1 MASIDDIDLVPNDAM
16 VEEAER
22 GLAWREEFNRG
33 GTAVGVARAR
43 DISNRVRLSA
53 DTVRRMASFFA
64 RHEVDKQGQGFEIG
78 EEGYPSAG
86 RIAWALWGGDPG
98 QSWANARLSEI
109 AALEADRSE
118 RMMEEDSVHP
128 LSPRQK
134 AQYESTEG
142 VVELFGQF
150 SQGVDADG
158 AHYAAVS
165 PYVDEGMV
173 CSSCVFFEGGRA
185 CEVVAGDIA
194 PEGICKLWVIPAD
207 LMSHGEPMVEVDP
220 LVDPEPM
227 VEVEPVV
234 EPAPVPEIDG
244 YKRGVDGVD
253 VPQREVRKLEKLE
266 VRATPDGGAI
276 LEGYATVYDY
286 AYSIGDVDR
295 GGFMETIMSGAAAKS
310 AGEADVRLLINHE
323 GIPLARTRS
332 GTMTLESDDIGLRV
346 TAELDPMNPLS
357 ASLRSAMERGD
368 MDQMSFAFR
377 VLRDEWNS
385 DYSERKIYELKLF
398 DVSMVTYPANPA
410 TVAKVRSDDTQDSEH
425 ATGRSVEMAKRQLEA
440 IPARR

>member
-1 MASIDDIDLVPNDAM
+1 MID
-16 VEEAER
+16 E
-22 GLAWREEFNRG
+22 
-33 GTAVGVARAR
+33 T
-43 DISNRVRLSA
+43 
-53 DTVRRMASFFA
+53 
-64 RHEVDKQGQGFEIG
+64 
-78 EEGYPSAG
+78 
-86 RIAWALWGGDPG
+86 
-98 QSWANARLSEI
+98 
-109 AALEADRSE
+109 
-118 RMMEEDSVHP
+118 VHP
-128 LSPRQK
+128 LSPRQR

-165 PYVDEGMV
+165 PYAAEGMV
-173 CSSCVFFEGGRA
+173 CSSCVFFEGGRG

-207 LMSHGEPMVEVDP
+207 LMAN
-220 LVDPEPM
+220 PEPM
-227 VEVEPVV
+227 VEGEPVV
-234 EPAPVPEIDG
+234 EVDPEPEVEVEPELAPVPEIDG
-244 YKRGVDGVD
+244 YKRSADGMD

-295 GGFMETIMSGAAAKS
+295 GGFMETIMGGAAAKS

-410 TVAKVRSDDTQDSEH
+410 TVAKVRSDDSQDSEK

>member
-1 MASIDDIDLVPNDAM
+1 MIDLEM
-16 VEEAER
+16 
-22 GLAWREEFNRG
+22 
-33 GTAVGVARAR
+33 
-43 DISNRVRLSA
+43 
-53 DTVRRMASFFA
+53 
-64 RHEVDKQGQGFEIG
+64 
-78 EEGYPSAG
+78 Y
-86 RIAWALWGGDPG
+86 
-98 QSWANARLSEI
+98 
-109 AALEADRSE
+109 
-118 RMMEEDSVHP
+118 P

-134 AQYESTEG
+134 AQYESTESI
-142 VVELFGQF
+142 VEVFGQYD
-150 SQGVDADG
+150 QTAGADG
-158 AHYAAVS
+158 CGYQAESERADDGIAC
-165 PYVDEGMV
+165 GN
-173 CSSCVFFEGGRA
+173 CVFFMEGM
-185 CEVVAGDIA
+185 CEVVSGEIAAAGL
-194 PEGICKLWVIPAD
+194 CKLWVIPAG
-207 LMSHGEPMVEVDP
+207 LLEGEPVVEVDP
-220 LVDPEPM
+220 EPV
-227 VEVEPVV
+227 VEVEPV
-234 EPAPVPEIDG
+234 PVVEIDG
-244 YKRGVDGVD
+244 YKRGVDGID

-295 GGFMETIMSGAAAKS
+295 GGFMETIVKGSAAKS
-310 AGEADVRLLINHE
+310 AAEADVRLLINHE

-346 TAELDPMNPLS
+346 TAQLDPMNPLS

-410 TVAKVRSDDTQDSEH
+410 TVAKVRSDDTDGSEQ
-425 ATGRSVEMAKRQLEA
+425 AAGRSVEMAKRQLEA

>member
-1 MASIDDIDLVPNDAM
+1 MIDLEAYPLNDRQLAQYENTESV
-16 VEEAER
+16 VERFGQYDQTAGADGCGYVAESD
-22 GLAWREEFNRG
+22 
-33 GTAVGVARAR
+33 RA
-43 DISNRVRLSA
+43 DDGIACGNCV
-53 DTVRRMASFFA
+53 FFMEGMC
-64 RHEVDKQGQGFEIG
+64 EVVSG
-78 EEGYPSAG
+78 
-86 RIAWALWGGDPG
+86 
-98 QSWANARLSEI
+98 EI
-109 AALEADRSE
+109 AA
-118 RMMEEDSVHP
+118 
-128 LSPRQK
+128 
-134 AQYESTEG
+134 
-142 VVELFGQF
+142 
-150 SQGVDADG
+150 
-158 AHYAAVS
+158 
-165 PYVDEGMV
+165 
-173 CSSCVFFEGGRA
+173 
-185 CEVVAGDIA
+185 AGL
-194 PEGICKLWVIPAD
+194 CKLWVIPAG
-207 LMSHGEPMVEVDP
+207 LLKGEPEP
-220 LVDPEPM
+220 EVDPEPL
-227 VEVEPVV
+227 VEVEP
-234 EPAPVPEIDG
+234 EPLIEIEIDG
-244 YKRGVDGVD
+244 FKRGVK
-253 VPQREVRKLEKLE
+253 PEREVRKLEKLA

-295 GGFMETIMSGAAAKS
+295 GGFMETIMGGAAAKS

-323 GIPLARTRS
+323 GIPLARTKS

-410 TVAKVRSDDTQDSEH
+410 TVAKVRSDDTQDSEK

>member
-1 MASIDDIDLVPNDAM
+1 
-16 VEEAER
+16 
-22 GLAWREEFNRG
+22 
-33 GTAVGVARAR
+33 
-43 DISNRVRLSA
+43 
-53 DTVRRMASFFA
+53 
-64 RHEVDKQGQGFEIG
+64 
-78 EEGYPSAG
+78 
-86 RIAWALWGGDPG
+86 
-98 QSWANARLSEI
+98 
-109 AALEADRSE
+109 
-118 RMMEEDSVHP
+118 
-128 LSPRQK
+128 
-134 AQYESTEG
+134 
-142 VVELFGQF
+142 
-150 SQGVDADG
+150 
-158 AHYAAVS
+158 
-165 PYVDEGMV
+165 
-173 CSSCVFFEGGRA
+173 VFFEGGRG

-207 LMSHGEPMVEVDP
+207 LMAN
-220 LVDPEPM
+220 PEPM
-227 VEVEPVV
+227 VDPASMVEGEPLVEDVPVLQ
-234 EPAPVPEIDG
+234 IDG
-244 YKRGVDGVD
+244 YMRSADGVD
-253 VPQREVRKLEKLE
+253 VPEREVRKLEKLE

-286 AYSIGDVDR
+286 AYSIGDVER
-295 GGFMETIMSGAAAKS
+295 GGFMETIMRGAAAKS

-410 TVAKVRSDDTQDSEH
+410 TVAKVRSDDTQDSEQ
-425 ATGRSVEMAKRQLEA
+425 ATGRSVEMAKRQIEA

>member
-1 MASIDDIDLVPNDAM
+1 MASIDDIDLTPNDGM

-22 GLAWREEFNRG
+22 GLAWRAEFNRG

-53 DTVRRMASFFA
+53 ETVQRMASFFA
-64 RHEVDKQGQGFEIG
+64 RHEVDKQAEGFGIG
-78 EEGYPSAG
+78 EDGFPSAG

-98 QSWANARLSEI
+98 QSWADARLSEI
-109 AALEADRSE
+109 AALTADRSE
-118 RMMEEDSVHP
+118 RMIDLEAYP
-128 LSPRQK
+128 LNGRQL
-134 AQYESTEG
+134 AQYGDTEA
-142 VVELFGQF
+142 VVEVFGQY
-150 SQGVDADG
+150 SQDHSGDG
-158 AHYAAVS
+158 CNYEIS
-165 PYVDEGMV
+165 PANQEHGLV
-173 CSSCVFFEGGRA
+173 CGSCVFFMDGM
-185 CEVVAGDIA
+185 CEVVSGEIA
-194 PEGICKLWVIPAD
+194 AEGLCKFFIIPDSLATVHPD
-207 LMSHGEPMVEVDP
+207 ESEP
-220 LVDPEPM
+220 
-227 VEVEPVV
+227 EVEPEA
-234 EPAPVPEIDG
+234 EPAPLPEIEG
-244 YKRGVDGVD
+244 YKRSAHGID
-253 VPQREVRKLEKLE
+253 VPQREVRKLEKLT
-266 VRATPDGGAI
+266 VRATHDGGAM

-295 GGFMETIMSGAAAKS
+295 GGFMETIVSGAAAKS

-323 GIPLARTRS
+323 GIPLARTKS

-368 MDQMSFAFR
+368 MDQMSFAFC

-410 TVAKVRSDDTQDSEH
+410 TVAKVRSDDTQDSEQ

>member
-1 MASIDDIDLVPNDAM
+1 MPWHVVEKDAGCSVSEPWGVRKDDDNSLAGCHGSRA
-16 VEEAER
+16 EA
-22 GLAWREEFNRG
+22 
-33 GTAVGVARAR
+33 
-43 DISNRVRLSA
+43 
-53 DTVRRMASFFA
+53 
-64 RHEVDKQGQGFEIG
+64 VDQ
-78 EEGYPSAG
+78 
-86 RIAWALWGGDPG
+86 
-98 QSWANARLSEI
+98 I
-109 AALEADRSE
+109 AALYASEADRST
-118 RMMEEDSVHP
+118 RMIDLEMYP

-134 AQYESTEG
+134 AQYEATESL
-142 VVELFGQF
+142 VEVFGQYD
-150 SQGVDADG
+150 QTAGADG
-158 AHYAAVS
+158 CGYQAESERADDGIAC
-165 PYVDEGMV
+165 GN
-173 CSSCVFFEGGRA
+173 CVFFMDGM
-185 CEVVAGDIA
+185 CEVVSGEIAAAGL
-194 PEGICKLWVIPAD
+194 CKLWVIPAG
-207 LMSHGEPMVEVDP
+207 LLEGEPEPEVE
-220 LVDPEPM
+220 PEPV
-227 VEVEPVV
+227 VEVEPV
-234 EPAPVPEIDG
+234 PVVEIDG
-244 YKRGVDGVD
+244 YKRGVNGID

-295 GGFMETIMSGAAAKS
+295 GGFMETIVKGSAAKS
-310 AGEADVRLLINHE
+310 AAEADVRLLINHE

-346 TAELDPMNPLS
+346 TAQLDPQNPLS

-410 TVAKVRSDDTQDSEH
+410 TVAKVRSDDTQDSEQ
-425 ATGRSVEMAKRQLEA
+425 AAGRSVEMAKRQLEA

>member
-1 MASIDDIDLVPNDAM
+1 MATIDDINLVPTDAM
-16 VEEAER
+16 VAEAER
-22 GLAWREEFNRG
+22 GLAWRAEFNRG

-53 DTVRRMASFFA
+53 DTVQRMASFFA
-64 RHEVDKQGQGFEIG
+64 RHEVDKQGQGFEAG

-109 AALEADRSE
+109 AALTADRSI
-118 RMMEEDSVHP
+118 RMIDENVNP
-128 LSPRQK
+128 LTPRQRME
-134 AQYESTEG
+134 YENIEG
-142 VVELFGQF
+142 VVEIFGTYDQ
-150 SQGVDADG
+150 ADS
-158 AHYAAVS
+158 HYQAVS
-165 PYVDEGMV
+165 HHVDEGMICANCVLYEADGV
-173 CSSCVFFEGGRA
+173 CDAVSGV
-185 CEVVAGDIA
+185 IA
-194 PEGICKLWVIPAD
+194 PEGLCRLYVIPD
-207 LMSHGEPMVEVDP
+207 SLMNMVAPDQPVVPGVLEPI
-220 LVDPEPM
+220 
-227 VEVEPVV
+227 VEVEPMVDPQPV
-234 EPAPVPEIDG
+234 LDGYMRSADGVAVPE
-244 YKRGVDGVD
+244 
-253 VPQREVRKLEKLE
+253 REVRKLEKLE

-286 AYSIGDVDR
+286 AYSIGDVER
-295 GGFMETIMSGAAAKS
+295 GGFMETIMKGAAAKS

-323 GIPLARTRS
+323 GIPLARTKS

-410 TVAKVRSDDTQDSEH
+410 TVAKVRSDDTQDSEQ

>member
-1 MASIDDIDLVPNDAM
+1 MKK
-16 VEEAER
+16 
-22 GLAWREEFNRG
+22 LA
-33 GTAVGVARAR
+33 
-43 DISNRVRLSA
+43 
-53 DTVRRMASFFA
+53 
-64 RHEVDKQGQGFEIG
+64 
-78 EEGYPSAG
+78 
-86 RIAWALWGGDPG
+86 
-98 QSWANARLSEI
+98 
-109 AALEADRSE
+109 
-118 RMMEEDSVHP
+118 
-128 LSPRQK
+128 
-134 AQYESTEG
+134 
-142 VVELFGQF
+142 
-150 SQGVDADG
+150 
-158 AHYAAVS
+158 
-165 PYVDEGMV
+165 
-173 CSSCVFFEGGRA
+173 
-185 CEVVAGDIA
+185 
-194 PEGICKLWVIPAD
+194 
-207 LMSHGEPMVEVDP
+207 
-220 LVDPEPM
+220 
-227 VEVEPVV
+227 
-234 EPAPVPEIDG
+234 
-244 YKRGVDGVD
+244 
-253 VPQREVRKLEKLE
+253 

-295 GGFMETIMSGAAAKS
+295 GGFMETIMGGAAAKS

-323 GIPLARTRS
+323 GIPLARTKS

-410 TVAKVRSDDTQDSEH
+410 TVAKVRSDDTQDSEK

>member
-1 MASIDDIDLVPNDAM
+1 MATIDDIDLTPNDGM

-22 GLAWREEFNRG
+22 GLAWRAEFNRG

-43 DISNRVRLSA
+43 DISNRVRLSP
-53 DTVRRMASFFA
+53 DTVQRMASFFA
-64 RHEVDKQGQGFEIG
+64 RHEVDKQGQGFEAG

-98 QSWANARLSEI
+98 QSWAAARLSEI
-109 AALEADRSE
+109 AALEADRST
-118 RMMEEDSVHP
+118 RMIDLEMYP

-134 AQYESTEG
+134 AQYEATESL
-142 VVELFGQF
+142 VEVFGQYD
-150 SQGVDADG
+150 QTAGADG
-158 AHYAAVS
+158 CGYQAESERADDGIAC
-165 PYVDEGMV
+165 GN
-173 CSSCVFFEGGRA
+173 CVFFMDGM
-185 CEVVAGDIA
+185 CEVVSGEIAAAGL
-194 PEGICKLWVIPAD
+194 CKLWVIPAG
-207 LMSHGEPMVEVDP
+207 LLEGEPVVEVE
-220 LVDPEPM
+220 PEPV
-227 VEVEPVV
+227 VEVEPV
-234 EPAPVPEIDG
+234 PVVEIDG
-244 YKRGVDGVD
+244 YKRGVDGID

-295 GGFMETIMSGAAAKS
+295 GGFMETIMSGAATKS
-310 AGEADVRLLINHE
+310 ANEADVRLLINHD
-323 GIPLARTRS
+323 GIPLARTKS

-346 TAELDPMNPLS
+346 MAELDPMNPLS

-385 DYSERKIYELKLF
+385 DYSERKIYELKIF

-410 TVAKVRSDDTQDSEH
+410 TVAKVRSDDTQDSEQ

>member
-1 MASIDDIDLVPNDAM
+1 MPWHV
-16 VEEAER
+16 VEEDAGCSISEPWGVRKDDDNSLSGCHGSEAE
-22 GLAWREEFNRG
+22 
-33 GTAVGVARAR
+33 AVG
-43 DISNRVRLSA
+43 
-53 DTVRRMASFFA
+53 
-64 RHEVDKQGQGFEIG
+64 Q
-78 EEGYPSAG
+78 
-86 RIAWALWGGDPG
+86 
-98 QSWANARLSEI
+98 I
-109 AALEADRSE
+109 AALYAAEADRSL
-118 RMMEEDSVHP
+118 RMIDETVHP

-134 AQYESTEG
+134 AQYEATESL
-142 VVELFGQF
+142 VELFGQYN
-150 SQGVDADG
+150 QGVDADG

-165 PYVDEGMV
+165 PYAADGMV
-173 CSSCVFFEGGRA
+173 CSSCVFFEGGRG

-194 PEGICKLWVIPAD
+194 PAGICKLWVIPAD
-207 LMSHGEPMVEVDP
+207 LMTN
-220 LVDPEPM
+220 PEPM
-227 VEVEPVV
+227 VEGEPVV
-234 EPAPVPEIDG
+234 EVDPEPVVEVDPMVDSQPVLDG
-244 YKRGVDGVD
+244 YMRSADGVD
-253 VPQREVRKLEKLE
+253 VPEREVRKLEKLT
-266 VRATPDGGAI
+266 VRATPDGGAL

-286 AYSIGDVDR
+286 AYSIGDVER
-295 GGFMETIMSGAAAKS
+295 GGFMETIVKGSAAKS

-346 TAELDPMNPLS
+346 TAQLDPQNPLS

-410 TVAKVRSDDTQDSEH
+410 TVAKVRSDDAQGSGQ
-425 ATGRSVEMAKRQLEA
+425 AAGRSVEMAKRQLEA

>member
-1 MASIDDIDLVPNDAM
+1 MEGM
-16 VEEAER
+16 C
-22 GLAWREEFNRG
+22 
-33 GTAVGVARAR
+33 
-43 DISNRVRLSA
+43 
-53 DTVRRMASFFA
+53 
-64 RHEVDKQGQGFEIG
+64 EVVSG
-78 EEGYPSAG
+78 
-86 RIAWALWGGDPG
+86 
-98 QSWANARLSEI
+98 EI
-109 AALEADRSE
+109 AA
-118 RMMEEDSVHP
+118 
-128 LSPRQK
+128 
-134 AQYESTEG
+134 
-142 VVELFGQF
+142 
-150 SQGVDADG
+150 
-158 AHYAAVS
+158 
-165 PYVDEGMV
+165 
-173 CSSCVFFEGGRA
+173 
-185 CEVVAGDIA
+185 AGL
-194 PEGICKLWVIPAD
+194 CKLWVIPAG
-207 LMSHGEPMVEVDP
+207 LLEGEPEPEVE
-220 LVDPEPM
+220 PEPV
-227 VEVEPVV
+227 VEVEPEPVV
-234 EPAPVPEIDG
+234 EIDG
-244 YKRGVDGVD
+244 YKRGVDGID

-295 GGFMETIMSGAAAKS
+295 GGFMETIMGGAAAKS

-346 TAELDPMNPLS
+346 TAELDPINPLS

-410 TVAKVRSDDTQDSEH
+410 TVAKVRSDDTDSEK